1 MVKSN
6 WDQDVDDIIHNP
18 DKYTASQRKLAWCS
32 YFKRKTGNSVRQI
45 SVKKA
50 EIRKNGIKNFLEEEK
65 EEDLRP
71 CDTEG

>member
-50 EIRKNGIKNFLEEEK
+50 
-65 EEDLRP
+65 
-71 CDTEG
+71 